1 MKRTYHTPLATAVR
15 WWPAGALPPIVRWW
29 PAGARRPTSSPPS
42 PHRASQNPYIDYH
55 RTGTRWTT
63 SYTSGVSWTT
73 RASTSPLLT
82 TEKHES
88 DGGNYSDANNY
99 KGTGDS
105 YTNTRGEEKASDY
118 EKKEEDLSEHATGDG
133 DQDNY
138 KNDTDTASQE
148 EELPNDGND
157 YSEYDS
163 LCGAQFLEGALVEA
177 HSVSTKGLNGLH
189 DDQDNYK
196 NDTDSASQEEELPN
210 DENDYSEYDSLCGAQ
225 FLEGALV
232 EAHSLSTKM
241 LNGLRGTVT
250 GRQGDRIQVNFPAP
264 YGGKALKPD
273 NLKIAEAPSWMVE
286 HLRQQSQSR
295 SLGKI
300 IIELLDMHA
309 ENDEQAGELVIL
321 LMKAASSLGL
331 SLDAGEHL
339 AHG

>member
-1 MKRTYHTPLATAVR
+1 M
-15 WWPAGALPPIVRWW
+15 
-29 PAGARRPTSSPPS
+29 
-42 PHRASQNPYIDYH
+42 
-55 RTGTRWTT
+55 
-63 SYTSGVSWTT
+63 
-73 RASTSPLLT
+73 
-82 TEKHES
+82 
-88 DGGNYSDANNY
+88 
-99 KGTGDS
+99 
-105 YTNTRGEEKASDY
+105 
-118 EKKEEDLSEHATGDG
+118 
-133 DQDNY
+133 
-138 KNDTDTASQE
+138 
-148 EELPNDGND
+148 
-157 YSEYDS
+157 
-163 LCGAQFLEGALVEA
+163 
-177 HSVSTKGLNGLH
+177 
-189 DDQDNYK
+189 
-196 NDTDSASQEEELPN
+196 
-210 DENDYSEYDSLCGAQ
+210 
-225 FLEGALV
+225 